1 MARII
6 RLNLDRHREV
16 QTLLPWYVTD
26 QLDAVDLAR
35 VEAHL
40 ADCAECQAELK
51 LERHLDAGVAG
62 LPLDVEQDW
71 AQLRRRLLAT
81 ATRRSR
87 AAAAVARAWRRLG
100 RRASLGWV
108 LAAQMAAVLVVS
120 ALLLPFARPAPY
132 RALGSAAPAPAGN
145 VMVIFR
151 PDAREQDLRQ
161 TLRAADARLVGGPT
175 AADAYVL
182 SVPAAERAA
191 ALMRL
196 RGDAAVVLAEPI
208 DPGQAQ

>member
-1 MARII
+1 MASII

-26 QLDAVDLAR
+26 QLDAADRAR

-40 ADCAECQAELK
+40 ADCAECRAELS

-62 LPLDVEQDW
+62 LPLGVEQDW
-71 AQLRRRLLAT
+71 AEFRRRLRAAST
-81 ATRRSR
+81 GRSR
-87 AAAAVARAWRRLG
+87 AATAVARLWRRLG

-108 LAAQMAAVLVVS
+108 LAAQMAAVLVVG
-120 ALLLPFARPAPY
+120 ALLLPFGRPAPY
-132 RALGSAAPAPAGN
+132 RALGTVAPAPVGN

-151 PDAREQDLRQ
+151 PDASERDLRQ
-161 TLRAADARLVGGPT
+161 ILRASGARLVGGPT

-182 SVPAAERAA
+182 IVPAAERPT
-191 ALMRL
+191 ALTRL
-196 RGDAAVVLAEPI
+196 RGDADVVLAEPI
-208 DPGQAQ
+208 DPGEAQ